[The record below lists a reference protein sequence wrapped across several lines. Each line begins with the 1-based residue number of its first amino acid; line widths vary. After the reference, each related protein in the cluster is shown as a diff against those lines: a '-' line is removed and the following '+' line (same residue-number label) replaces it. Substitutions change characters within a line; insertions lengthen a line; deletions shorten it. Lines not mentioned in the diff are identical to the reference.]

1 MMNCTEFYKIIDDYC
16 DGELNAERQAD
27 FDAHRASCTTCQA
40 LMAAEDSMLASLKAM
55 PVVGPSEGFID
66 RALHKAVE
74 SNVGHHQRH
83 GFLVG
88 FGSAAAAALALWVAV
103 GWLPGEVSGPGQ
115 IAIAPQQA
123 SQQQTAQQ
131 QVAQQQVAD
140 SVPELFIALR
150 EERSVKLAFYSVKAL
165 QGAKITIQIPENVA
179 LVGYPGQRELSW
191 QVNLVEGDNFL
202 RLPLKAMQAMD
213 GQLVARIEHGSK
225 VKTLRVNL
233 KVGSEGL
240 SGQGMLIEQVV

>member
-1 MMNCTEFYKIIDDYC
+1 MMNCTEFYKMIDDYC
-16 DGELNAERQAD
+16 DGELNAERQVG

-88 FGSAAAAALALWVAV
+88 FGSAAAAVMALWVVV
-103 GWLPGEVSGPGQ
+103 GWFPSEVSGPSQ
-115 IAIAPQQA
+115 VAVAPQQA
-123 SQQQTAQQ
+123 PQQQAVQQ
-131 QVAQQQVAD
+131 QVASS
-140 SVPELFIALR
+140 SVPELSIALS
-150 EERSVKLAFYSVKAL
+150 EERNVKLAFYSVKAL
-165 QGAKITIQIPENVA
+165 QGARITIQIPENVA

-240 SGQGMLIEQVV
+240 SWQGMLIEQVV